1 MKMNF
6 TQSLFFIFVIFSF
19 FVGLLFYTRPNT
31 PYLKFLETMDSMES
45 EMNSNTFSSNDLDA
59 IMDTGGV
66 TETNNENINS
76 DMDLYNA
83 SENIDRS
90 VYMGEQNASA
100 PFEMDNSDARQ
111 MQELAND
118 NIDINAKGDVVGLN
132 NDEDDE
138 NDEDVKMVNK
148 PNENSTGL
156 LNNEIVPMNILP
168 TPTLVS
174 NSVIYVPTPSS
185 SKSTLSA
192 SVKSGSGA
200 SVSRRG
206 VIQQNKIPN
215 ANANRIVSGAVIPST
230 GSQPAM
236 GPIAPQYGE
245 TVDKLRPV
253 QNVNALQRQNP
264 YKTSSQSSS
273 QQDGGIYDAGFPSFK
288 ESDYT
293 VGSYSYLD
301 ALRDATRGSSYSDNP
316 MDSNWG
322 GVEWSRNAVESG
334 KYNDRLVV
342 PHAISNGFS
351 TSSRFN
357 KQPLNVFA

>member
-6 TQSLFFIFVIFSF
+6 IQSLFFIFVIFSF
-19 FVGLLFYTRPNT
+19 FIGLLFYTHPNT

-45 EMNSNTFSSNDLDA
+45 ELNSNTFSSNDMNETQDVTW
-59 IMDTGGV
+59 DTDVV
-66 TETNNENINS
+66 TETNDEYPNTS
-76 DMDLYNA
+76 MDLYNA
-83 SENIDRS
+83 TEDIDS
-90 VYMGEQNASA
+90 SLYMDEQNASA
-100 PFEMDNSDARQ
+100 QIEMDNSNDKQMLEMVDATIQ
-111 MQELAND
+111 D
-118 NIDINAKGDVVGLN
+118 

-138 NDEDVKMVNK
+138 DEDDEEENQQNVNSSSGI
-148 PNENSTGL
+148 P
-156 LNNEIVPMNILP
+156 NNEIIPMNILP

-174 NSVIYVPTPSS
+174 KSVTYVPTSS

-192 SVKSGSGA
+192 SVKTNSGTG
-200 SVSRRG
+200 VSRG
-206 VIQQNKIPN
+206 AIQQNRIPN
-215 ANANRIVSGAVIPST
+215 AHANRNVSGAVISSA
-230 GSQPAM
+230 GGQPAM

-245 TVDKLRPV
+245 TVQKLQPV
-253 QNVNALQRQNP
+253 QNVNALNRQNP
-264 YKTSSQSSS
+264 YQSSSQSSS
-273 QQDGGIYDAGFPSFK
+273 QQDGGIYENGFPSFK
-288 ESDYT
+288 ESDYNAGT
-293 VGSYSYLD
+293 YSYLD
-301 ALRDATRGSSYSDNP
+301 ALRDSNIGSSYSDNP